1 MRRVPIACFVKVEL
15 SWPQLDSEDRNA
27 AFRKENGHQVMFDL
41 VGKVLNE
48 SYLVREYIESP
59 L

>member
-1 MRRVPIACFVKVEL
+1 VRTVTPPFAK
-15 SWPQLDSEDRNA
+15 
-27 AFRKENGHQVMFDL
+27 VMFDL